1 MEIQQKKPSI
11 RIGLPVVWGCPI
23 ELKPI
28 TGAPEGKMR
37 LKFSNN
43 GPARLFV
50 KTASAIREFILED
63 HGETWFANPRLTQ
76 RRMERRPVCRAFL
89 PGANL
94 RKFKLF
100 AFA

>member
-1 MEIQQKKPSI
+1 MPTTITKGI
-11 RIGLPVVWGCPI
+11 RVVFGVPA
-23 ELKPI
+23 ENKPI

-37 LKFSNN
+37 LKFSNQ
-43 GPARLFV
+43 GAARLFV
-50 KTASAIREFILED
+50 KTAHTIREFILED

-76 RRMERRPVCRAFL
+76 RRNDRRPVCRAYL
-89 PGANL
+89 PGANI